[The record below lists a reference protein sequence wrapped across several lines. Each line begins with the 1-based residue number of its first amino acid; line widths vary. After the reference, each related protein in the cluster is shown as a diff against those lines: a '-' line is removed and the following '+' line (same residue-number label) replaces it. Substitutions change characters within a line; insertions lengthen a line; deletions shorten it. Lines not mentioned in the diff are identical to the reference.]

1 MPACQH
7 NGKILCCVA
16 SSKSYCIAVMP
27 ACRYASNMRTIA
39 IVSQKGGAGKTTLAL
54 HIATAA
60 EASGL
65 PSVII
70 DLDPQA
76 SAAGWGDS
84 RQGEAPVVV
93 ALPYSRLSHGLT
105 AASAGGAKLVVIDT
119 APHSDSVAIAA
130 IKAADLVLIPCRAG
144 ILDLRAISTTAE
156 LVASAKKR
164 AFVLL
169 NAVPPRAT
177 QLLADAQ
184 AAVAQ
189 HGLEVAPVGLQ
200 QRAAF
205 GHALTAGQTAPEYEP
220 NGKAAEEVDH
230 MLQWLRAILQI

>member
-1 MPACQH
+1 MPAIM
-7 NGKILCCVA
+7 K
-16 SSKSYCIAVMP
+16 
-27 ACRYASNMRTIA
+27 TIA
-39 IVSQKGGAGKTTLAL
+39 IVSQKGARGKTTLAL

-65 PSVII
+65 PSAII

-93 ALPYSRLSHGLT
+93 ALPYSRLSHGLQ
-105 AASAGGAKLVVIDT
+105 AASDGGAELVVIDT

-144 ILDLRAISTTAE
+144 ILDLRAIVSTAE
-156 LVASAKKR
+156 LVASARKE
-164 AFVLL
+164 AFVVL

-184 AAVAQ
+184 TAIAQ
-189 HGLEVAPVGLQ
+189 HGMDVAPVGLQ

-205 GHALTAGQTAPEYEP
+205 GHALTVGQTASEYEP
-220 NGKAAEEVDH
+220 GGKAAEEVD
-230 MLQWLRAILQI
+230 QVVAWLRQTLNF

>member
-1 MPACQH
+1 MPA
-7 NGKILCCVA
+7 
-16 SSKSYCIAVMP
+16 
-27 ACRYASNMRTIA
+27 NMRTIA

-65 PSVII
+65 PSAII

-93 ALPYSRLSHGLT
+93 ALPYSRLSHGLQ
-105 AASAGGAKLVVIDT
+105 AASDGGAKLVVIDT

-144 ILDLRAISTTAE
+144 ILDLRAIVTTAE
-156 LVASAKKR
+156 LVANARKK
-164 AFVLL
+164 AFVVL

-184 AAVAQ
+184 TAIAQ
-189 HGLEVAPVGLQ
+189 HGMDVAPVGLQ

-205 GHALTAGQTAPEYEP
+205 GHALTVGQTASEYEP
-220 NGKAAEEVDH
+220 GGRAAEEVDQV
-230 MLQWLRAILQI
+230 LAWLRLTLNL

>member
-1 MPACQH
+1 MPIFHVGTLLAKHLAVVLAC
-7 NGKILCCVA
+7 C
-16 SSKSYCIAVMP
+16 
-27 ACRYASNMRTIA
+27 YASNMKTVA

-60 EASGL
+60 EAAGL

-93 ALPYSRLSHGLT
+93 ALPYSRLSHGLK
-105 AASAGGAKLVVIDT
+105 AASTGGAKLVVIDT

-130 IKAADLVLIPCRAG
+130 IKAADLILIPCRAG

-156 LVASAKKR
+156 LVASAKKL
-164 AFVLL
+164 AYVVL

-220 NGKAAEEVDH
+220 SGKAAEEVDQ
-230 MLQWLRAILQI
+230 MLRWLRATLLI